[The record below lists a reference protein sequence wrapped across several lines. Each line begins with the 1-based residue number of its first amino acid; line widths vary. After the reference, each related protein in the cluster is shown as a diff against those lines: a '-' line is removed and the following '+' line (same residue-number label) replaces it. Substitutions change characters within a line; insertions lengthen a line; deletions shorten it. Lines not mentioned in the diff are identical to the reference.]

1 MRYFKNPNIDFLGK
15 RKFFVVLSITLI
27 IACVL
32 ITILEGVEYGI
43 DFAGGTEVAVQTTNP
58 VPTDKIRSTITAA
71 GLTGVE
77 IKSFGEDNQYLIRTK
92 ESANAPEI
100 ISDALSK
107 AFPNEKISILKVDKI
122 GPKIGSELRAQA
134 FWAILLAV
142 IVMLIYLAFR
152 FEFIFGV
159 GAIVALVH
167 DVVLTFT
174 IAVTLNNLGIVNL
187 EVNLSILAAM
197 LTVVGY
203 SVNDT
208 VIIFDRIRENK
219 ERHKGM
225 NFIKLANLSI
235 NETLS
240 RTVNTV
246 GTTLLALFSLYILGG
261 PVLQGFALIM
271 IIGIILG
278 TYSSI
283 YIASAFVIWY
293 MEKVKKIDLESGFR
307 EVIGAKAE

>member
-1 MRYFKNPNIDFLGK
+1 MIYFKNPNIDFLGK
-15 RKFFVVLSITLI
+15 RKLFVILSITLI

-32 ITILEGVEYGI
+32 ITLIEGVEYGI

-58 VPTDKIRSTITAA
+58 VATDQIRTAVSSA

-77 IKSFGEDNQYLIRTK
+77 IKSFGEDNQYLIRTR
-92 ESANAPEI
+92 ESANAPEL
-100 ISDALSK
+100 ISNALTK
-107 AFPNEKISILKVDKI
+107 AFPNEKITILKVDKI
-122 GPKIGSELRAQA
+122 GPKIGSELRMQA

-293 MEKVKKIDLESGFR
+293 MEKIKKIDLETGFR
-307 EVIGAKAE
+307 EVIGVKPE

>member
-15 RKFFVVLSITLI
+15 RKFFVILSITLI

-32 ITILEGVEYGI
+32 ITAIEGVEYGI

-58 VPTDKIRSTITAA
+58 VQTDQIRSAVSSA

-77 IKSFGEDNQYLIRTK
+77 IKSFGEDNQYLIRTL
-92 ESANAPEI
+92 ESANAPEL
-100 ISDALSK
+100 ISNALSK

-122 GPKIGSELRAQA
+122 GPKIGSELRMQA

-246 GTTLLALFSLYILGG
+246 GTTLLALFSLYVLGG

-283 YIASAFVIWY
+283 YIVSAFVIWY
-293 MEKVKKIDLESGFR
+293 MEKVKKIDLETGFR
-307 EVIGAKAE
+307 DVIGVKPE

>member
-1 MRYFKNPNIDFLGK
+1 MRFFKNPNINFLK
-15 RKFFVVLSITLI
+15 YRKLFVNLSITLSIVCI
-27 IACVL
+27 ITTV
-32 ITILEGVEYGI
+32 TVGVEYGI
-43 DFAGGTEVAVQTTNP
+43 DFAGGTEIAITVSKP
-58 VPTDKIRSTITAA
+58 LPTDKIRNVVTNS

-77 IKSFGEDNQYLIRTK
+77 IKSFGKDNQFLIRTI
-92 ESANAPEI
+92 ESANASEI
-100 ISDALSK
+100 ISNALSQ
-107 AFPNEKISILKVDKI
+107 AFPNEKITIMKVDKI
-122 GPKIGSELRAQA
+122 GPKIGSELRIQA
-134 FWAILLAV
+134 FWAVLLAV
-142 IVMLIYLAFR
+142 IVILIYLAFR
-152 FEFIFGV
+152 FEFIFGL

-167 DVVLTFT
+167 DVILTFT
-174 IAVTLNNLGIVNL
+174 IAVTLNNLGIFNL

-240 RTVNTV
+240 RTINTV
-246 GTTLLALFSLYILGG
+246 GTTLLALLSLFIFGG

-278 TYSSI
+278 TYSSV

-293 MEKVKKIDLESGFR
+293 LEKIKKIDLESGFR
-307 EVIGAKAE
+307 EVIGAKTE

>member
-1 MRYFKNPNIDFLGK
+1 MRFFKNPNINFLK
-15 RKFFVVLSITLI
+15 YRKLFVSLSITLI
-27 IACVL
+27 IACVI
-32 ITILEGVEYGI
+32 ITIIEGIEYGI
-43 DFAGGTEVAVQTTNP
+43 DFAGGTEVAISTSKP
-58 VPTDKIRSTITAA
+58 IPTDKIRSAVTKS

-77 IKSFGEDNQYLIRTK
+77 IKSFGEENQFLIRTV
-92 ESANAPEI
+92 ESANAPEL
-100 ISDALSK
+100 ISNALTQ
-107 AFPNEKISILKVDKI
+107 AFPNEKITILKVDKI

-134 FWAILLAV
+134 FWAVFLAV
-142 IVMLIYLAFR
+142 LVMLIYLAFR

-167 DVVLTFT
+167 DVILTFT

-246 GTTLLALFSLYILGG
+246 STTLLALLSLFIFGG
-261 PVLQGFALIM
+261 PVLQGFAFIM

-278 TYSSI
+278 TYSSV

>member
-1 MRYFKNPNIDFLGK
+1 MRYFKNPNINFLK
-15 RKFFVVLSITLI
+15 YRKLFVSLSITLI
-27 IACVL
+27 IACII
-32 ITILEGVEYGI
+32 ITIIEGVEYGI
-43 DFAGGTEVAVQTTNP
+43 DFAGGTEVAIAVSKP
-58 VPTDKIRSTITAA
+58 LPTDQIRSVVTKS

-77 IKSFGEDNQYLIRTK
+77 IKSFGEENQFLIRTI
-92 ESANAPEI
+92 ESTNAPEL
-100 ISDALSK
+100 ISNSLTQ
-107 AFPNEKISILKVDKI
+107 AFPNEKITIMKVDKI

-134 FWAILLAV
+134 FWAVLLAV

-152 FEFIFGV
+152 FEFIFGL

-167 DVVLTFT
+167 DVILTFT
-174 IAVTLNNLGIVNL
+174 IAVTLNNLGIFNL

-246 GTTLLALFSLYILGG
+246 STTLLALLSLFIFGG

-278 TYSSI
+278 TYSSV

-293 MEKVKKIDLESGFR
+293 LERIKKIDLESGFR
-307 EVIGAKAE
+307 EVIGAKSE